1 MTNDLP
7 HFLIIGAQKTGS
19 TYVHGLLRAHP
30 DIYMPAQE
38 VRFFEDPEYGD
49 GDLAPL
55 TELFHRRP
63 EPLRGIK
70 RPDYLAR
77 PEVPARI
84 HRHIPNARLIA
95 ILRNPVERLISAY
108 YYYIK
113 LGFIPVLHINDGL
126 RRILKG
132 DDLGSR
138 RSAELLEYGRYAAH
152 LERYFQLFP
161 REQIL
166 VLLQEDIARKT
177 EEAAR
182 RIYAFLGVRSDIPLP
197 QVERDNS
204 GLYST
209 TRLRL
214 LTQRNRFLY
223 DYDQAGKIVQ
233 RDGWAR
239 ITAAAAITAADR
251 YVLAP
256 LLGNPKPSVDT
267 ALLDEL
273 SRVYRDDIQRLE
285 ELLGRSLEHW
295 KRAS

>member
-7 HFLIIGAQKTGS
+7 DFLIIGAQKTGS

-49 GDLAPL
+49 GNLAPL
-55 TELFHRRP
+55 RELFHCRP

-95 ILRNPVERLISAY
+95 ILRHPIDRLVSAY

-113 LGFIPVLHINDGL
+113 LGFLPVLHINDGL
-126 RRILKG
+126 RRILDG

-138 RSAELLEYGRYAAH
+138 RSTELLEYGRYATH
-152 LERYFQLFP
+152 LERYFRLFP

-166 VLLQEDIARKT
+166 VLLQEDITRRT
-177 EEAAR
+177 EDTAG
-182 RIYAFLGVRSDIPLP
+182 RIYSFVGARSDIPLP
-197 QVERDNS
+197 QVKRDNS

-239 ITAAAAITAADR
+239 VTAAAAITATDR
-251 YVLAP
+251 YLLAP
-256 LLGNPKPSVDT
+256 LLGNPKPSVDA
-267 ALLDEL
+267 ALLAEL
-273 SRVYRDDIQRLE
+273 SRVYWDDIQRLE

-295 KRAS
+295 K

>member
-1 MTNDLP
+1 MATDLP

-30 DIYMPAQE
+30 DIYMPMQE

-49 GDLAPL
+49 GNPAPL

-95 ILRNPVERLISAY
+95 ILRHPVDRLVSAY

-113 LGFIPVLHINDGL
+113 LGFLPVLHINEGL
-126 RRILKG
+126 RRILQG

-138 RSAELLEYGRYAAH
+138 RSGELLEYGRYATH
-152 LERYFQLFP
+152 LDRYFRIFP
-161 REQIL
+161 REQL
-166 VLLQEDIARKT
+166 FVLLQEDLMGNV
-177 EEAAR
+177 EEVAH
-182 RIYAFLGVRSDIPLP
+182 RIYSFLGVRADVPLP
-197 QVERDNS
+197 KVERDNS

-214 LTQRNRFLY
+214 LTQRNGFLY
-223 DYDQAGKIVQ
+223 DYDEAGKIVQ
-233 RDGWAR
+233 RDGRAR
-239 ITAAAAITAADR
+239 LTAAAAITATDR

-256 LLGNPKPSVDT
+256 LLGNPKPSVDA

-273 SRVYRDDIQRLE
+273 SRFYREDIQHLE
-285 ELLGRSLEHW
+285 EFLGRSLAHW
-295 KRAS
+295 KQAS